1 MDIGDLRASLS
12 CWPARVEGPVMI
24 LKMIEGSGDDSDGD
38 NADTNIQN
46 PMSWP
51 VLMIL
56 MVFSS
61 YCLI

>member
-46 PMSWP
+46 
-51 VLMIL
+51 
-56 MVFSS
+56 
-61 YCLI
+61 C